1 MILAKDL
8 CVKVRERL
16 LLNDV
21 SAQIP
26 VAKITA
32 ILGQNGAGKS
42 TLLKC
47 LTGAIQFQ
55 VGSVSINNQSIHAY
69 SLAELS
75 KTRAVL
81 SQSTAIDFPF
91 TAFEIVKMGRNP
103 YSHSNSA
110 AQDDNIAYLALEA
123 LDCLPLKNRVFPTL
137 SGGEQQRV
145 QLARVIAQ
153 LWDTENTYLFLDEP
167 TSALDLKH
175 QHQVLT
181 LISNLAKRKNIGVCM
196 VMHDLNLALRYADQ
210 VLLMKAGQLIAAG
223 QTKEVLTSHN
233 IERVFDISLD
243 AILFNRRLFH

>member
-1 MILAKDL
+1 MIVAKNL
-8 CVKVRERL
+8 CVKIGERL
-16 LLNDV
+16 LLDNV
-21 SAQIP
+21 STQIP
-26 VAKITA
+26 VAKVTA

-47 LTGAIQFQ
+47 LTGAMQFQ
-55 VGSVSINNQSIHAY
+55 VGSISINNQSIQAY
-69 SLAELS
+69 SLAALS

-103 YSHSNSA
+103 YSNNTTSGR
-110 AQDDNIAYLALEA
+110 DDEIALRALQS
-123 LDCLPLKNRVFPTL
+123 LDCLALKNRVFPTL

-175 QHQVLT
+175 QHQVLS
-181 LISNLAKRKNIGVCM
+181 LMRKLAISNNIAVCM

-210 VLLMKAGQLIAAG
+210 VLLMKAGRLEAAG
-223 QTKEVLTSHN
+223 KTNEVLTSNN

-243 AILFNRRLFH
+243 AILFNKWLFH